1 MNIIRTILAVAV
13 ILLTATPPAKAESPE
28 KRKTTSL
35 LLGVGHTNILDTYL
49 SPEKYNGIN
58 LTLVSHTMREN
69 APHRGHEPHT
79 PRGQHSLRGQPF
91 GQRWRMAGSY
101 TFRYGVLHKWRLGI
115 GRRTLR

>member
-49 SPEKYNGIN
+49 SP
-58 LTLVSHTMREN
+58 
-69 APHRGHEPHT
+69 
-79 PRGQHSLRGQPF
+79 
-91 GQRWRMAGSY
+91 
-101 TFRYGVLHKWRLGI
+101 
-115 GRRTLR
+115 